1 MLRVVDMMKSSL
13 ILLRFLTIVGIAV
26 GWVVVITWLNSL
38 QNATFVFRLI
48 FILAMLFI
56 SFFYSLRFVIFE
68 ENYFF

>member
-1 MLRVVDMMKSSL
+1 MNVEGGGYDEKFFNTSK
-13 ILLRFLTIVGIAV
+13 ILTIVGIAV

-56 SFFYSLRFVIFE
+56 SSLLVRFVIFE
-68 ENYFF
+68 DV